1 MKTMVI
7 AAPHSGCGK
16 TTLTTGLI
24 AALRARGQRVQPFK
38 VGPDYIDPTYH
49 TLAAGQVCRNLDS
62 WLLPPAAY
70 RELFARAT
78 RDADCAVIEGV
89 MGLYDGARYDSDEG
103 STAEIAKQFG
113 AAVIVVLD
121 AGKVA
126 RTIGAVAL
134 GMQAFDPA
142 LNIIGYIAN
151 NVGSAGHGQ
160 GVATAITAATGKPC
174 FGWVQRDPALQLPE
188 RHLGLVPTAETGAW
202 ESFVQTAGMIVKQ
215 QIDLDALWAAVNETP
230 ASVPHSNV
238 THAPS
243 VVAARQPVRIAVAD
257 DEAFS
262 FRYPE
267 NLELLEQ
274 AGAEIV
280 RFSPLR
286 DQALPAG
293 TQGIYLCGGFPEL
306 YAAQLASNTAL
317 HAAIHQAAQAQ
328 VPIYAECGGL
338 MYLTEGIVDQAGVH
352 HKLVGLL
359 PGISQMTQRLTM
371 GYRVVQAVTDNWLW
385 QRGETMRGHEFH
397 YSVWQERPAHVPY
410 LYEFQPHT
418 PRHTL
423 QNEGASLGS
432 VIASYTH
439 LHFLANPILAE
450 RFVAA
455 AARIR

>member
-24 AALRARGQRVQPFK
+24 AALRMRGQRVQPFK

-49 TLAAGQVCRNLDS
+49 TLAAGRTCRNLDS
-62 WLLPPAAY
+62 WLLSPAAVQ
-70 RELFARAT
+70 ELFARAT
-78 RDADCAVIEGV
+78 READCAVIEGV

-103 STAEIAKQFG
+103 STAEIAKQLG
-113 AAVIVVLD
+113 ASVIVVVD
-121 AGKVA
+121 AAKVA

-134 GMQAFDPA
+134 GMQTFDPA
-142 LNIIGYIAN
+142 VNIIGYIAN

-160 GVATAITAATGKPC
+160 GVSMAITAATGKPC
-174 FGWVQRDPALQLPE
+174 FGWIQRNPALQLPE

-202 ESFVQTAGMIVKQ
+202 ESFVQTAGATVAQ
-215 QIDLDALWAAVNETP
+215 QIDLDALWAAVMETPNP
-230 ASVPHSNV
+230 ASVIR
-238 THAPS
+238 APS
-243 VVAARQPVRIAVAD
+243 VARARQPIRIAVAA

-274 AGAEIV
+274 SGAEIV
-280 RFSPLR
+280 QFSPLR
-286 DQALPAG
+286 DETLPAG

-306 YAAQLASNTAL
+306 YAPQLASNLSL
-317 HAAIHQAAQAQ
+317 HAAIRQAAREQI
-328 VPIYAECGGL
+328 PIYAECGGL
-338 MYLTEGIVDQAGVH
+338 MVLTEAIVDQAGVRH
-352 HKLVGLL
+352 ALVGLL
-359 PGISQMTQRLTM
+359 PGISHMTDRLTM
-371 GYRVVQAVTDNWLW
+371 GYRVVQAVTENWLW

-397 YSVWQERPAHVPY
+397 YSVWQERPADIPY

-418 PRHTL
+418 PRHAL
-423 QNEGASLGS
+423 QNEGVSLGS

-439 LHFLANPILAE
+439 LHFLSNPILAE
-450 RFVAA
+450 RFVTA
-455 AARIR
+455 AARIG

>member
-1 MKTMVI
+1 MKTMMI

-126 RTIGAVAL
+126 RTIGA
-134 GMQAFDPA
+134 
-142 LNIIGYIAN
+142 
-151 NVGSAGHGQ
+151 
-160 GVATAITAATGKPC
+160 
-174 FGWVQRDPALQLPE
+174 
-188 RHLGLVPTAETGAW
+188 
-202 ESFVQTAGMIVKQ
+202 
-215 QIDLDALWAAVNETP
+215 
-230 ASVPHSNV
+230 
-238 THAPS
+238 
-243 VVAARQPVRIAVAD
+243 
-257 DEAFS
+257 
-262 FRYPE
+262 
-267 NLELLEQ
+267 
-274 AGAEIV
+274 
-280 RFSPLR
+280 
-286 DQALPAG
+286 
-293 TQGIYLCGGFPEL
+293 
-306 YAAQLASNTAL
+306 
-317 HAAIHQAAQAQ
+317 IHQAAQAQ

-338 MYLTEGIVDQAGVH
+338 MFLTEDIVDQAGVH

-418 PRHTL
+418 PRHAL

-432 VIASYTH
+432 IIASYTH